1 MSNPYLD
8 VMTIRSSNGSSKICH
23 DGKTN
28 LLVEP
33 IHLPEMVHV
42 QLDPSRADSQ
52 ETRLFYATGEKNPN
66 LNKHIENALKN
77 NTLEYQE
84 AHIHSSLAHTAH
96 SRTKPSI
103 HHILHPSPA
112 RSTKKSNSTAL
123 IPKPKPELFHSKKP
137 DRETENMILNFR
149 KNEVKLASMV
159 RTVT

>member
-1 MSNPYLD
+1 MSWLFTFLFFFSFFLSSFSYLLFL
-8 VMTIRSSNGSSKICH
+8 

-42 QLDPSRADSQ
+42 QLDPSRLFPLLLFILISFSFLIFLIFRADSQ

-96 SRTKPSI
+96 SRTKP
-103 HHILHPSPA
+103 
-112 RSTKKSNSTAL
+112 RFFF
-123 IPKPKPELFHSKKP
+123 LFS
-137 DRETENMILNFR
+137 LLFC
-149 KNEVKLASMV
+149 
-159 RTVT
+159 